1 MIINPILVLYRYEE
15 ICCWYFEITSKGLI
29 SILNVYIRKC
39 CYMYVVSCFQSFLFK
54 EKRQPKQAQMN
65 MNCFKNTWVI
75 YV

>member
-1 MIINPILVLYRYEE
+1 MKRFVVGISKLLAKVLFLYLMY
-15 ICCWYFEITSKGLI
+15 IQC
-29 SILNVYIRKC
+29 IRKC